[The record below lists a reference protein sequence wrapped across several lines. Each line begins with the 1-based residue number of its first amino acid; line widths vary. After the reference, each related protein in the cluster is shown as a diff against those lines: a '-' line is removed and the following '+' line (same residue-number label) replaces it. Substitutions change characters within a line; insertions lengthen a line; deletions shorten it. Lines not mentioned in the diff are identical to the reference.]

1 MVEVVDEQ
9 WILLRNTFFYKKAG
23 MAILKIVRTKH
34 KRLVKQ
40 IVPVEG
46 AWCRSITTKK
56 SAGTGR
62 WQ

>member
-1 MVEVVDEQ
+1 MDIVTKH
-9 WILLRNTFFYKKAG
+9 LFYKKAG
-23 MAILKIVRTKH
+23 MESTILKIVRTKH
-34 KRLVKQ
+34 KGLVKQ

-62 WQ
+62 WL